1 MSFIKKVVVV
11 GAGGFGREVIEIFK
25 DLNSVSEEW
34 DVLGFIDDTVSL
46 WGKEINGKP
55 VLGGL
60 DWLIENR
67 EDVGCVVAIGDP
79 QSKKIVTERLEQH
92 DITYYNA
99 IHPSVIK
106 SEFVTFGKDVIICAG
121 VILTVNI
128 SIGDHVC
135 INLNSTVGHDA
146 VIENHC
152 SIMPNVTISGNDNIG
167 KYSYIG
173 TGATI
178 IERINIGVNST
189 IGAGA
194 VVVKDI
200 PDNVVAVGIPAKIIK
215 NKEIHYN
222 NQVIKV

>member
-1 MSFIKKVVVV
+1 MSSLKKVVIV

-25 DLNSVSEEW
+25 DLNSISEEW
-34 DVLGFIDDTVSL
+34 DVLGFIDDNKSL
-46 WGKEINGKP
+46 WSKEINGIP
-55 VLGGL
+55 VIGGL

-67 EDVGCVVAIGDP
+67 KNVGCVVAVGDP
-79 QSKKIVTERLEQH
+79 SSKKLIVDKLEQN
-92 DITYYNA
+92 DVIFYNA

-106 SEFVTFGKDVIICAG
+106 SELVAFGQDVIICAG

-146 VIENHC
+146 IIENHC
-152 SIMPNVTISGNDNIG
+152 SIMPNATISGNDNIG
-167 KYSYIG
+167 ECSYIG

-178 IERINIGVNST
+178 IHGIKIGNNST

-194 VVVKDI
+194 VVVNDI
-200 PDNVVAVGIPAKIIK
+200 PDDVVAVGVPAKVIK
-215 NKEIHYN
+215 NNI
-222 NQVIKV
+222 I